1 MRDTKE
7 RIQSEALRLFAEN
20 GYQAVTVEQ
29 IAAAVGI
36 KAPSLYKHY
45 SGKRAIFDGI
55 VYQIEARDLQ
65 QARRYQMPEEN
76 GTAENPTGETATM
89 ERVCAFSRAQFRDWT
104 EDKFLSRF
112 RRMLTLEQYRD
123 PEMARMY
130 DQYLSAGPVGY
141 LTDIFRP
148 GVDSREEAR
157 LLALAFYGPMF
168 LLYSLYDSGE
178 RNAAALLD
186 RHMARFAKEHPAL
199 PVRTQKEG

>member
-1 MRDTKE
+1 MGQTKE
-7 RIQSEALRLFAEN
+7 KIWITALELFAQN
-20 GYQAVTVEQ
+20 GYEAVSVSD
-29 IAAAVGI
+29 IAGQLGI
-36 KAPSLYKHY
+36 TKGALYKHY
-45 SGKRAIFDGI
+45 TNKRAIFDCI
-55 VYQIEARDLQ
+55 IARMEQ
-65 QARRYQMPEEN
+65 QDAERAGEFTLPEGTLDQMPEKYCHTSLERL
-76 GTAENPTGETATM
+76 TAYSKE
-89 ERVCAFSRAQFRDWT
+89 QFRYWT
-104 EDKFLSRF
+104 QDPFAAPF

-148 GVDSREEAR
+148 GVASREEAR
-157 LLALAFYGPMF
+157 LLALSFYGPMF